1 MFGVGMSIGSIN
13 PSPYHHCIRRV
24 RFNKVNFEYPM
35 KAIYIK
41 TNPGTSGTGEVRDV
55 IFENIKIHNS
65 IWYAIYIGPQ

>member
-1 MFGVGMSIGSIN
+1 
-13 PSPYHHCIRRV
+13 
-24 RFNKVNFEYPM
+24 M